1 LRSKEAGISSLE
13 ILVGIL
19 VSGELLIVAKL
30 YLHPLISAK
39 ITSVKLLLTSS
50 GLVNKSITNALRQL
64 LGKSFNKAN
73 LVFIPTAANVEEGD
87 KWWLIDDL
95 QNCKKLGF
103 ASIDIVDISAL
114 PKNLWQPRLEAADV
128 LLFSGGNTFHLIY
141 WIRKSGLEKIL
152 PKLLEERIYMG
163 ISAGSMVASRSI
175 LLSQSEKLYYDDL
188 GQYKD
193 EEGLAFVS
201 FQVRPH
207 FNSPLF
213 QNARASFLKEIA
225 KEIVEPIYAIDDQT
239 AIKIVNS
246 KVEVVSEGEW
256 EVFNLG

>member
-1 LRSKEAGISSLE
+1 
-13 ILVGIL
+13 
-19 VSGELLIVAKL
+19 
-30 YLHPLISAK
+30 
-39 ITSVKLLLTSS
+39 
-50 GLVNKSITNALRQL
+50 
-64 LGKSFNKAN
+64 
-73 LVFIPTAANVEEGD
+73 
-87 KWWLIDDL
+87 
-95 QNCKKLGF
+95 
-103 ASIDIVDISAL
+103 
-114 PKNLWQPRLEAADV
+114 
-128 LLFSGGNTFHLIY
+128 
-141 WIRKSGLEKIL
+141 
-152 PKLLEERIYMG
+152 
-163 ISAGSMVASRSI
+163 MVACRSI

-213 QNARASFLKEIA
+213 PNARASFLKEIA